1 MNLPSLSLPSIDL
14 SSLPDL
20 DRLTGTFGSLSDLAS
35 ASTDDRVVVIMV
47 YIYDLIPP
55 EGLL

>member
-1 MNLPSLSLPSIDL
+1 MNLPSLTLPSIDL

-20 DRLTGTFGSLSDLAS
+20 DRLTGTFGSLSDAAV

-47 YIYDLIPP
+47 YVYDLIPP
-55 EGLL
+55 EALL